1 MMYSD
6 AQATKYWQKYEKG
19 KDHHN
24 AAHLY
29 SDTEKYHRFYIGD
42 QWHGLKSAKEEL
54 PIFNFIKPVGKYK
67 ISMVAQNSMGIVYSD
82 MRGENRQVVE
92 ELNTFA
98 VRQWERSKMDTL
110 AWKMI
115 KRAFIAGTNYLY
127 CFEKGGEFQHRL
139 VNTTNIHLA
148 DEQNPDINA
157 QEYVII
163 DERISVKAA
172 RETARAKG
180 VPEENIVLI
189 VSDESTETQIGE
201 RAELDVKGDEGKCN
215 SILYMELTPEGLRF
229 LRSTEKVI
237 YQPEQ
242 TIAGLDIYPLVGMQW
257 EEQPGS
263 ARGVSGVKHMIP
275 NQLEVNKTA
284 ARRAIAVKRV
294 AYPVLVYDGDK
305 IGNPKKLSEAGA
317 SIEIKNMGQNR
328 IDQMISYLNPASISG
343 DAEKLQSEFINVTRD
358 LEGAGD
364 AATGQVDPTKA
375 SGEAIK
381 AARDQAAVPLNEQ
394 IANYKQFVEDL
405 ALMWYKLWV
414 AYDWQSIEV
423 EQDGQQQLITPEQL
437 HAMEIDIKVDVS
449 PIDPFSKISQEIALE
464 RLFQSEAV
472 TFEEYV
478 QALDDSS
485 TVPKAKLEE
494 IIKQRQQLVLEQEQ
508 SELAQTR
515 EQLAQAVALL
525 QQAGILQGGGG
536 GNAMPVM

>member
-1 MMYSD
+1 MIYD
-6 AQATKYWQKYEKG
+6 EQVTKYWRRYEKG

-24 AAHLY
+24 AISLY

-42 QWHGLKSAKEEL
+42 QWHGLKSSKEEL

-67 ISMVAQNSMGIVYSD
+67 ISMVAQNSMGIVYSH
-82 MRGENRQVVE
+82 MGGNYPEVIETLNR
-92 ELNTFA
+92 FA
-98 VRQWERSKMDTL
+98 ASQWEKSKMDTL
-110 AWKMI
+110 AWRTI
-115 KRAFIAGTNYLY
+115 KRSFIAGTNYLY
-127 CFEKGGEFQHRL
+127 CFDKDGKLQHRL
-139 VNTTNIHLA
+139 VNTTNVYLA
-148 DEQNPDINA
+148 DEQNPDLNA
-157 QEYVII
+157 QEYIII

-172 RETARAKG
+172 RETARAGG
-180 VPEENIVLI
+180 VPEEEIALI

-201 RAELDVKGDEGKCN
+201 KANLEVKGDEGKCN

-242 TIAGLDIYPLVGMQW
+242 TIEGLDIYPLVGMQW

-263 ARGVSGVKHMIP
+263 SRGVSGVKQMIP

-294 AYPVLVYDGDK
+294 AYPILAYDSDK
-305 IGNPKKLSEAGA
+305 VNNPQRLTEAGA
-317 SIEIKNMGQNR
+317 SIAVKNMGQNP
-328 IDQMISYLNPASISG
+328 IGQIISYLNPAPISA

-394 IANYKQFVEDL
+394 IAAYKQFVEDL

-414 AYDWQSIEV
+414 AYRPEGLQV
-423 EQDGQQQLITPEQL
+423 EQEGVTQTIPQEQL
-437 HAMEIDIKVDVS
+437 RGLDIDIKIDVS

-494 IIKQRQQLVLEQEQ
+494 IIAQRQQLAMEQEQ
-508 SELAQTR
+508 SELVQTQQ
-515 EQLAQAVALL
+515 QLAQAMALL

-536 GNAMPVM
+536 ENAMPVM